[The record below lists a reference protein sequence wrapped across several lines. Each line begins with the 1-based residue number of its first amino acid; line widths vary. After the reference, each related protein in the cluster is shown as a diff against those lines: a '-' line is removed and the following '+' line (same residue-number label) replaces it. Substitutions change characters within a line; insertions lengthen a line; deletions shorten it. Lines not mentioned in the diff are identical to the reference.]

1 MTEMGDDVYES
12 LPEGTTVGVTLVA
25 GAMAGIMEHCVM
37 FPVDCVKTRMQSLAC
52 ETQKSKLHSQG
63 ILTNLVTIMRE
74 EGRFRPVQGVQAMAL
89 GAGPAHA
96 MYFACYEKLKTV
108 LISQTKYS
116 RVPDTV
122 AYGVA
127 GSVATLFHD
136 AIMCPSEVIKQ
147 RMQMCCSPY
156 SSCMDCGRTVLK
168 QEGMGAFYRSYSTQ
182 LTMNI
187 PFQATHFMVYEAMQR
202 LTNTEGEYKPTSHIV
217 SGAMAGATA
226 AVVTMP
232 LDVCKTLLNTQEA
245 GVLKILDTGKL
256 VGMFTAAK
264 TVYKVA
270 GITGYFQG
278 VRARVL
284 YQMPA
289 TAIAWSVYE
298 FFKHFLSQHQ
308 QQSRSGG
315 DMYDTLASLQASKVS
330 SKASDNEASSSSE
343 SAASCGGVDTKLMD
357 MITDLPRKVRT
368 SRDLVAEGDQ
378 REIVEMEKLTFLPKF
393 RTE

>member
-1 MTEMGDDVYES
+1 MGDDVYEA

-52 ETQKSKLHSQG
+52 EAQKYKLQNQG
-63 ILTNLVTIMRE
+63 IFTNLATIMKE

-116 RVPDTV
+116 RLPDSV
-122 AYGVA
+122 SYGVA
-127 GSVATLFHD
+127 GSFATLFHD
-136 AIMCPSEVIKQ
+136 AIMCPSEVVKQ

-156 SSCMDCGRTVLK
+156 SSCMDCARTVLK
-168 QEGMGAFYRSYSTQ
+168 HEGLPAFYRSYGTQ

-187 PFQATHFMVYEAMQR
+187 PFQATHFIVYEAMQR
-202 LTNTEGEYKPTSHIV
+202 LTNKKGEYNPASHIV

-226 AVVTMP
+226 AIVTMP

-245 GVLKILDTGKL
+245 GVLKILDTGK
-256 VGMFTAAK
+256 VTGMLTAAK
-264 TVYKVA
+264 TVYKIA
-270 GITGYFQG
+270 GVSGYFQG

-298 FFKHFLSQHQ
+298 FFKHFLSQKKPGMD
-308 QQSRSGG
+308 R
-315 DMYDTLASLQASKVS
+315 YDTLASIQNNNNNNNNVNNNNNSNDS
-330 SKASDNEASSSSE
+330 G
-343 SAASCGGVDTKLMD
+343 SCGKAGDSKLLD
-357 MITDLPRKVRT
+357 IITDIPRKVRT
-368 SRDLVAEGDQ
+368 NRDLVAEGEG
-378 REIVEMEKLTFLPKF
+378 REVVELKKWTFPPMF